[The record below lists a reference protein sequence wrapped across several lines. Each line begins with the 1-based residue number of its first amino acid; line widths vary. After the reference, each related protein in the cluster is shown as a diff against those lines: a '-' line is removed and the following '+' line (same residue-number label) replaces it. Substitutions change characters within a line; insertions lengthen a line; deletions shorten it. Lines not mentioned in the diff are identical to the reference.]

1 MLFCDQVMGQI
12 NLKID
17 DELEKEFRKVAVE
30 KFGARKGF
38 IKKAIEEAVREWIYK
53 NKKGVENV

>member
-1 MLFCDQVMGQI
+1 MLISMGQV

-17 DELEKEFRKVAVE
+17 DELERTFRQAAAE

-38 IKKAIEEAVREWIYK
+38 LQKAIEEAVRDWVSK
-53 NKKGVENV
+53 NRRGRQGG

>member
-1 MLFCDQVMGQI
+1 MGQI

-17 DELEKEFRKVAVE
+17 DELEKVFRQAAAE

-38 IKKAIEEAVREWIYK
+38 LQKAIEEAVRDWTNK
-53 NKKGVENV
+53 NRKGRQNV

>member
-1 MLFCDQVMGQI
+1 MLVSMGQV

-17 DELEKEFRKVAVE
+17 DELERAFRQAAAE

-38 IKKAIEEAVREWIYK
+38 LQKAVEEAVRDWINK
-53 NKKGVENV
+53 NRKGRQDV

>member
-1 MLFCDQVMGQI
+1 MGQV

-17 DELEKEFRKVAVE
+17 DDLERVFRQAAAA

-38 IKKAIEEAVREWIYK
+38 LQKAIEEAVREWVNK
-53 NKKGVENV
+53 NRGRPHV

>member
-1 MLFCDQVMGQI
+1 MGQV

-17 DELEKEFRKVAVE
+17 DDLEREFRQAAAE

-38 IKKAIEEAVREWIYK
+38 LQKAIEEAMRDWINK
-53 NKKGVENV
+53 NMERRKNA